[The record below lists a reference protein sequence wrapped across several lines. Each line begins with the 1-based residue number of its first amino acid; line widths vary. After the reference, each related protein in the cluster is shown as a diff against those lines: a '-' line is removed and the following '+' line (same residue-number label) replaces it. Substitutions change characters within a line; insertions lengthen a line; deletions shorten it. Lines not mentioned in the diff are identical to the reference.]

1 MKVSREQAALNRE
14 RIVETAATLFRERG
28 YDGIGVAD
36 LMKGA
41 GLTHGGFYGHFGS
54 KEDLLAEACAK
65 ALDQSVQRWQ
75 QRVAAAPQQGR
86 GAIIDSYLTPRHCDQ
101 PGAGCAVTAL
111 GADVARCGPAAR
123 DALAQGVRQQLAI
136 LAPLEPGADAQEQRR
151 QAIADYAAMVG
162 AVVVARLFA
171 DPAQS
176 HEVLE
181 AVRATLLAQDRS
193 QGPS

>member
-36 LMKGA
+36 LMKAA

-65 ALDQSVQRWQ
+65 ALEHSAERWRQR
-75 QRVAAAPQQGR
+75 AAHAPEQAR
-86 GAIIDSYLTPRHCDQ
+86 GAIIDAYLTPRHCGN

-111 GADVARCGPAAR
+111 GADVSRCGPAAR
-123 DALAQGVRQQLAI
+123 DALAHGVREQLAI
-136 LAPLEPGADAQEQRR
+136 LAPLEPGADDAEKRR

-162 AVVVARLFA
+162 GVLLARLFA
-171 DPAQS
+171 DEAQAN
-176 HEVLE
+176 EILD
-181 AVRATLLAQDRS
+181 AVRSTLHAT
-193 QGPS
+193 

>member
-41 GLTHGGFYGHFGS
+41 GLTHGGFYGHFSS

-65 ALDQSVQRWQ
+65 ALEQSVEKWR
-75 QRVAAAPQQGR
+75 QRVANAPDAARQ
-86 GAIIDSYLTPRHCDQ
+86 AIIDAYLTPRHCDN

-111 GADVARCGPAAR
+111 AADVSRCGPAAR
-123 DALAQGVRQQLAI
+123 DALAQGVREQLAI
-136 LAPLEPGADAQEQRR
+136 LAPLEQGANDKEKRR

-162 AVVVARLFA
+162 AIVLARLFA
-171 DPAQS
+171 DAAQAN
-176 HEVLE
+176 EVLD
-181 AVRATLLAQDRS
+181 AVRTTLHR
-193 QGPS
+193 